1 MKALIVEDEAPAANR
16 LKSVLTSIS
25 KDIMVIDVCPS
36 IQASVTWLKKNV
48 PPDVIFMDI
57 ELSDGRSFEIFQ
69 QVTITAP
76 VIFVT
81 AYDHLAIKAIKLN
94 ALDYLLK
101 PIDKEELEN
110 AILKVKKSNTGLK
123 QEYSHLNQA
132 FIKAVSGEK
141 PKKLVVYDSAGAR
154 FIDIEKII
162 RFRADSNYTNIYL
175 SSGEHIISSRT
186 LKAYEELLV
195 GLSFFRVSNA
205 YIINLA
211 YVDKYVKGMGGS
223 LIMNDGTTIEVSK
236 LRKKGLW
243 EALSLNH

>member
-1 MKALIVEDEAPAANR
+1 
-16 LKSVLTSIS
+16 
-25 KDIMVIDVCPS
+25 
-36 IQASVTWLKKNV
+36 
-48 PPDVIFMDI
+48 FMDI

-69 QVTITAP
+69 QVTITTP
-76 VIFVT
+76 VIFIT
-81 AYDHLAIKAIKLN
+81 AYDHFAIKAIKLN

-110 AILKVKKSNTGLK
+110 AILKVKKTNNVLK
-123 QEYSHLNQA
+123 QDYSHLNQA
-132 FIKAVSGEK
+132 FIRAVSGEK

-162 RFRADSNYTNIYL
+162 RLRADSNYTNIHL
-175 SSGEHIISSRT
+175 SSGEHITSSRT

-211 YVDKYVKGMGGS
+211 CVDKYIKGIGGS
-223 LIMNDGTTIEVSK
+223 LIMNDGTTIEVSR
-236 LRKKGLW
+236 LRKKGLL